1 MRNKPRTWSSIVAYA
16 GIVVGCVGVLE
27 GCGGTS
33 PSSTNPPDEGGVA
46 FTFSPSNVSAASIAA
61 QQGSAA
67 DENLSSACE
76 IRTDAT
82 APEDDCFTSPIVAAT
97 QEDGSTVNLVVMQ
110 SLQVQST
117 GAITVSGGVP
127 VVLVSLSNIAFLGG
141 SIQAGSRSLDLGPGG
156 AAGAGSNA
164 MGGGAGGGV
173 AASST
178 AAVGASGGSYCGV
191 GGVGGGATAS
201 GAVYGSASIRPLV
214 GGSSGG
220 GGAVGGGAGGGGV
233 QLTAALTLTLNTGS
247 YISVGGQGG
256 PFGGIAADQ
265 NAGAGGSGGSI
276 LLEAPT
282 VTVAGTLAAN
292 GGGGG
297 GDYSTN
303 GGADATPNATP
314 AAGGAAG
321 NSEGAGGAGGAAAL
335 TAGAPGM
342 TGTGLNAGAGGGGV
356 GRILINS
363 TTGGATLTS
372 ATMSPDLTTS
382 CATQGTLRTLA
393 EGP

>member
-1 MRNKPRTWSSIVAYA
+1 MNGMDGGP
-16 GIVVGCVGVLE
+16 VG
-27 GCGGTS
+27 S
-33 PSSTNPPDEGGVA
+33 NEGGA
-46 FTFSPSNVSAASIAA
+46 TFTFSPSNVSIATIGA

-67 DENLSSACE
+67 DENLSSACQ
-76 IRTDAT
+76 IKTDAT
-82 APEDDCFTSPIVAAT
+82 APEDDCFTSPIEAVM

-110 SLQVQST
+110 SLQIQST
-117 GAITVSGGVP
+117 GAIAVTGGVP
-127 VVLVSLSNIAFLGG
+127 VVLVSLTDITFLGG
-141 SIQAGSRSLDLGPGG
+141 NIQAGSASLAVGPGG

-164 MGGGAGGGV
+164 MGSGAGGGV

-178 AAVGASGGSYCGV
+178 AAVGASGGSYCGL
-191 GGVGGGATAS
+191 GGVGGGATTTS
-201 GAVYGSASIRPLV
+201 MVYGSASIRPLV

-220 GGAVGGGAGGGGV
+220 GGTVGSGAGGGGV
-233 QLTAALTLTLNTGS
+233 QLTAALTLTLDAGS

-256 PFGGIAADQ
+256 PIGGLAADQ
-265 NAGAGGSGGSI
+265 NPGAGGSGGSI

-303 GGADATPNATP
+303 GGANATPNATA

-321 NSEGAGGAGGAAAL
+321 NSDGAGGTGGAATA
-335 TAGAPGM
+335 TAGGPGM

-363 TTGGATLTS
+363 TTGAAMVTGA
-372 ATMSPDLTTS
+372 AMSPALTTS
-382 CATQGTLRTLA
+382 CATQGTLRTVA
-393 EGP
+393 QGP

>member
-342 TGTGLNAGAGGGGV
+342 TGMGLNAGAGGGGV